1 MTANRAFIHIGLHK
15 TGTKSIQFALA
26 QRRSRLARGNWLYP
40 REGTTSNRSGHH
52 GLAWY
57 LQGASHRH
65 PGLLKFDLAA
75 FQAEIASA
83 GTRDIIVSSEELSK
97 LSRNKFS
104 IETVLGLFPAHE
116 VFVVVYVREQAEFLN
131 SLYTEVLKD
140 MTYPSSIGNF
150 VARRLQADQDNYLA
164 LLQLWHQRLG
174 RRLLVRPYDRTE
186 MYGGDTVRDF
196 AHLMSIDDIVRP
208 LPAER
213 KNLQHNTWQ
222 VAVLIGLSRL
232 LKKRDER
239 WDHHSDRHRYLRRAV
254 DDILQDPELRA
265 GEPYWGLGPGVV
277 RRVREHYES
286 SNTALFRSVL
296 GRDFEFS
303 QCRIHRK
310 RRSVKYEELP
320 DALRKRLE
328 ERLMAGLADD
338 QHR

>member
-57 LQGASHRH
+57 LHRASHRH

-83 GTRDIIVSSEELSK
+83 GTRDIIVSSEEPSR

-116 VFVVVYVREQAEFLN
+116 VFVVAYVREQAEFLN

-186 MYGGDTVRDF
+186 MYGGDAVRDF
-196 AHLMSIDDIVRP
+196 AHLVSIDDIVRP

-239 WDHHSDRHRYLRRAV
+239 WDHNSDRHRYL
-254 DDILQDPELRA
+254 
-265 GEPYWGLGPGVV
+265 
-277 RRVREHYES
+277 
-286 SNTALFRSVL
+286 
-296 GRDFEFS
+296 
-303 QCRIHRK
+303 
-310 RRSVKYEELP
+310 
-320 DALRKRLE
+320 
-328 ERLMAGLADD
+328 
-338 QHR
+338 